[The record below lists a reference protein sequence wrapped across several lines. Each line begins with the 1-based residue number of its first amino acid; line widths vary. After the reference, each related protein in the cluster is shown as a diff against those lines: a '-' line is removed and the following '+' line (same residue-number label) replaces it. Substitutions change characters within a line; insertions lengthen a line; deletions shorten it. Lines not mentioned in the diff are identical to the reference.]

1 MGRFR
6 NLETGVVV
14 NVDDSKD
21 ERFAVGFEPVADGD
35 EKPSR
40 KAPAKKAAA
49 PKKSE

>member
-21 ERFAVGFEPVADGD
+21 ERFAVGYEPAKDGD

-40 KAPAKKAAA
+40 KAPASKPA